1 MAASNPTTERLIRHY
16 PRHPIKCAIIGD
28 SLTKYV
34 HNHFTPSDP
43 EAPCFISYCGASYAD
58 IPLLLQ
64 YVPSSVNTLIVHV
77 GTVDIARNGSSS
89 SLERLTLLVEEI
101 RQKRPEI
108 KKIGV
113 SLPLP
118 RGPNRRRR
126 GSNQRFV
133 KWFNGQVSKF
143 KTGVRHLCRRKEL
156 GPGVR
161 YIDHGFTSLP
171 LWRFL
176 AADGLHTSFEGVGLL
191 AQHFKAELN
200 YPLHRWQPTPF
211 VARSRCPGRRS
222 GDAAASTPPPS
233 IPPPPPPVPERRY
246 NTRKTYAMAAQQAVP
261 EQSN

>member
-1 MAASNPTTERLIRHY
+1 MVQRS
-16 PRHPIKCAIIGD
+16 G
-28 SLTKYV
+28 
-34 HNHFTPSDP
+34 
-43 EAPCFISYCGASYAD
+43 
-58 IPLLLQ
+58 LQ
-64 YVPSSVNTLIVHV
+64 IQ
-77 GTVDIARNGSSS
+77 DRSSS
-89 SLERLTLLVEEI
+89 SL
-101 RQKRPEI
+101 QA
-108 KKIGV
+108 
-113 SLPLP
+113 
-118 RGPNRRRR
+118 
-126 GSNQRFV
+126 QR
-133 KWFNGQVSKF
+133 
-143 KTGVRHLCRRKEL
+143 TR
-156 GPGVR
+156 PGVR